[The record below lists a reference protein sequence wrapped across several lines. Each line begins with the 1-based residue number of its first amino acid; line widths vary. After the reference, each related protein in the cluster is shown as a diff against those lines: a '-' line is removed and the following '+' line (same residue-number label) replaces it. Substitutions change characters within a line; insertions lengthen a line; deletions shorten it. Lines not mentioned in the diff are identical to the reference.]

1 VRKRYPAPG
10 SSEDVLAG
18 WAVMSTPTGPGVTGD
33 GWPILVPVKALPH
46 AKTRLITALSP
57 AGRRALVLGMASDVL
72 VACADAPGVSLVR
85 VITSDPDVSTLAED
99 LGLETVPD
107 PRTTGTRDPLSAAV
121 DAVVRGTAGPVG
133 VVTADLPELRAS
145 LLGRLLGAATAH
157 PHSTVPD
164 HRGSGT
170 TMAFWSGAA
179 TGPDRDSV
187 RVSRFGP
194 GSAARFR
201 VDGGA
206 VDLADL
212 DPGGAGRR
220 DVDTPEDLAALTGR
234 TVGAATAAA
243 LRVHSGTLSSPGPGV
258 SATMVS

>member
-1 VRKRYPAPG
+1 
-10 SSEDVLAG
+10 
-18 WAVMSTPTGPGVTGD
+18 
-33 GWPILVPVKALPH
+33 
-46 AKTRLITALSP
+46 
-57 AGRRALVLGMASDVL
+57 
-72 VACADAPGVSLVR
+72 
-85 VITSDPDVSTLAED
+85 
-99 LGLETVPD
+99 
-107 PRTTGTRDPLSAAV
+107 
-121 DAVVRGTAGPVG
+121 
-133 VVTADLPELRAS
+133 TADLPELRAS

-206 VDLADL
+206 VGLAEL

-220 DVDTPEDLAALTGR
+220 VVDTPEDLAALTGR
-234 TVGAATAAA
+234 TVGAAKHAARGGDA
-243 LRVHSGTLSSPGPGV
+243 GARH
-258 SATMVS
+258 A

>member
-1 VRKRYPAPG
+1 DLALAPVLPPPA
-10 SSEDVLAG
+10 
-18 WAVMSTPTGPGVTGD
+18 
-33 GWPILVPVKALPH
+33 
-46 AKTRLITALSP
+46 
-57 AGRRALVLGMASDVL
+57 
-72 VACADAPGVSLVR
+72 ADAAVVSLVR
-85 VITSDPDVSTLAED
+85 AITPPPDLSPLAQA

-107 PRTTGTRDPLSAAV
+107 PRPTGTRGPLNAAV

-133 VVTADLPELRAS
+133 GVTADLPELRAP
-145 LLGRLLGAATAH
+145 LRGRLLGASPAH

-170 TMAFWSGAA
+170 TRAFWSGAA